1 MPVVEN
7 LEEIN
12 QVHSNLLYKV
22 LCELVLIYV
31 NMNVFDLFIMLFL
44 ELH

>member
-7 LEEIN
+7 LEEIY
-12 QVHSNLLYKV
+12 QVHSNLFYKV
-22 LCELVLIYV
+22 LSELVLIYV
-31 NMNVFDLFIMLFL
+31 NMNVFDLLIMLVL

>member
-1 MPVVEN
+1 MPVIEN

-12 QVHSNLLYKV
+12 QVHSNLFYKI
-22 LCELVLIYV
+22 LCELVLIYA
-31 NMNVFDLFIMLFL
+31 NMNVFDFLIMLFF

>member
-12 QVHSNLLYKV
+12 QVHSNLFYKV

>member
-1 MPVVEN
+1 MPVVED

-12 QVHSNLLYKV
+12 KVHSNLFYKV
-22 LCELVLIYV
+22 LRELVLIYV
-31 NMNVFDLFIMLFL
+31 NMNVFDLLIMLFL

>member
-1 MPVVEN
+1 MPVIEN

-12 QVHSNLLYKV
+12 QVHSDLFYKV
-22 LCELVLIYV
+22 LCELVLVYV
-31 NMNVFDLFIMLFL
+31 NMNVLYLLIMLSL

>member
-12 QVHSNLLYKV
+12 QVHSNLFYKV

-31 NMNVFDLFIMLFL
+31 NMNVFDLLIMLFL

>member
-12 QVHSNLLYKV
+12 QVHSNLFYKV

-31 NMNVFDLFIMLFL
+31 NMNVFNLLIMLFF